1 LISVKHLAARSRRI
15 RGYEPIMSTT
25 AQWRSGAGFIL
36 AALGA
41 AVGLGNVW
49 RFSYVAGEN
58 GGGAFVV
65 AYFLAVVALGLPLL
79 IAELAVGRH
88 AQSDPVSAFSR
99 LAPRAPWRWAGWLG
113 VAAAVA
119 ILSYYPIVAGWVA
132 SYLWHF
138 AVQGVS
144 PAGEGGYAAQFGRLI
159 ADPVQTL
166 FWHGLVL
173 AATAAIVALGVQ
185 RGIERACKL
194 LMPLFAALLVLLAG
208 YGLTLEGAGRALD
221 FLFAPEWSALASPR
235 TWLAAVGQAF
245 FSIGLAMG
253 ILVTYGGYV
262 SQRERLPRAA
272 LAIAVG
278 DTAVALIAGLVVFPA
293 VFTYGVDP
301 AQGPTLAFAVL
312 PEVFALMPLGRWIGA
327 GFFLLLLIAA
337 LTSAVSLLEVPVAL
351 AIARRGWPRAS
362 AAWGIGLAAFALGV
376 PGSLLMPWLD
386 RVDRFA
392 SYVLLPASGIA
403 IALVAGWAWPASK
416 ARRAADLPAGL
427 WGLLWLWS
435 LRAALPLV
443 IALLMVGGL
452 AGS

>member
-1 LISVKHLAARSRRI
+1 
-15 RGYEPIMSTT
+15 MSSGPR
-25 AQWRSGAGFIL
+25 WRSSAGFLL

-41 AVGLGNVW
+41 AVGLGNIW

-58 GGGAFVV
+58 GGGAFVL

-79 IAELAVGRH
+79 IAELAIGRH
-88 AQSDPVSAFSR
+88 AHSDPVSAFSR
-99 LAPRAPWRWAGWLG
+99 VAPRAPWRWAGWPG

-119 ILSYYPIVAGWVA
+119 ILSYYPMVAGWVA

-138 AVQGVS
+138 AVQGVA
-144 PAGEGGYAAQFGRLI
+144 PAEGGYAAQFGRLI

-166 FWHGLVL
+166 LWHGLVL
-173 AATAAIVALGVQ
+173 AATAAIVALGVE
-185 RGIERACKL
+185 RGIERACRL

-208 YGLTLEGAGRALD
+208 YGLSLEGAGRALG

-253 ILVTYGGYV
+253 VLVTYGGYL

-272 LAIAVG
+272 LAIALG
-278 DTAVALIAGLVVFPA
+278 DTAVALVAGLVIFPA

-327 GFFLLLLIAA
+327 AFFLLLLIAA

-351 AIARRGWPRAS
+351 AIARRGWPRAPT
-362 AAWGIGLAAFALGV
+362 AWGIGLAAFALGA
-376 PGSLLMPWLD
+376 PGALLVSWLD
-386 RVDRFA
+386 RVDGFA
-392 SYVLLPASGIA
+392 SHVLLPASGIA
-403 IALVAGWAWPASK
+403 IALVAGWAWPASA
-416 ARRAADLPAGL
+416 ARQAADLPAGA
-427 WGLLWLWS
+427 WGWLWLWS
-435 LRAALPLV
+435 LRAVLPLV
-443 IALLMVGGL
+443 IALLMISSL
-452 AGS
+452 